1 MYRRLDGST
10 TKSADVRDHIEHDRQ
25 IPDHIVISSP
35 GGVSAIHHHYTKG
48 LYGRGD
54 NSSDIY
60 GNAPNRYIS
69 GEYGNIYRSGHSTT
83 TNMLADASTSSLAI
97 NHLKAPVQATDRV
110 YWDQAGASNSY
121 KSDES
126 QGNDLSRTRDSNYK
140 QLKETF
146 KYETLSRYN
155 TGPEQ
160 DIEYI
165 PLPEE
170 PEPKREILTKKNK
183 KERVVENV
191 PNYPARSNNS
201 KRIRFNQYL
210 VFFLVI
216 ILYISFGFWYDGL
229 VQILTDTFHKGRTIT
244 SSYMIM
250 YGAILTILF
259 FAIIYF
265 ADIPLITFEDVA

>member
-10 TKSADVRDHIEHDRQ
+10 TGRADVRDHIEHDRQ

-60 GNAPNRYIS
+60 GNASNRYIS
-69 GEYGNIYRSGHSTT
+69 GEYGNIYKSGHSAT
-83 TNMLADASTSSLAI
+83 TNMLADASTTSMAI
-97 NHLKAPVQATDRV
+97 NHIKTPVQPTDGV
-110 YWDQAGASNSY
+110 YWDNTRASNASM
-121 KSDES
+121 SSGHDS
-126 QGNDLSRTRDSNYK
+126 SRSRDPNYK

-146 KYETLSRYN
+146 RYETLSRYN

-170 PEPKREILTKKNK
+170 PEPKREPLVKKSK
-183 KERVVENV
+183 KQKEVE
-191 PNYPARSNNS
+191 PIPSYPTRSSNS

-229 VQILTDTFHKGRTIT
+229 VQVLTDKFHRGRTI
-244 SSYMIM
+244 SSGYMIM